1 MFWTDVI
8 LNEPWCLKRESFEE
22 KSVHKEELGE
32 RRKGRKSGVRRKEQ
46 YYNEKRQIR
55 ELQRKEG
62 DRESDGG
69 RPGRRERMEIKCEII
84 WKNVSCIESCWA
96 E

>member
-55 ELQRKEG
+55 ELQGRERKETG
-62 DRESDGG
+62 RVMEVDQGG
-69 RPGRRERMEIKCEII
+69 ENE
-84 WKNVSCIESCWA
+84 WKSNVRLFGKYELY
-96 E
+96 

>member
-46 YYNEKRQIR
+46 YYNEKRSENSR
-55 ELQRKEG
+55 AEK
-62 DRESDGG
+62 
-69 RPGRRERMEIKCEII
+69 GRRQGE
-84 WKNVSCIESCWA
+84 
-96 E
+96 

>member
-32 RRKGRKSGVRRKEQ
+32 RRKKKDTGVRRKEQ

-55 ELQRKEG
+55 ELQGRKRKETG
-62 DRESDGG
+62 RVMEADHGG
-69 RPGRRERMEIKCEII
+69 EKE
-84 WKNVSCIESCWA
+84 WKSNVRLFGKI
-96 E
+96 

>member
-8 LNEPWCLKRESFEE
+8 LNEPWRLKRESFEE

-55 ELQRKEG
+55 ELQGREMKETG
-62 DRESDGG
+62 RVMESDQG
-69 RPGRRERMEIKCEII
+69 EEKE
-84 WKNVSCIESCWA
+84 WKSNVRLFGKI
-96 E
+96 

>member
-1 MFWTDVI
+1 MFSTDVI
-8 LNEPWCLKRESFEE
+8 LNEPWRLKRGSFEE

-55 ELQRKEG
+55 ELQGRERKETG
-62 DRESDGG
+62 RVVEADQGG
-69 RPGRRERMEIKCEII
+69 EKE
-84 WKNVSCIESCWA
+84 WKSNVRLFGQM
-96 E
+96 

>member
-55 ELQRKEG
+55 ELQGRERKETG
-62 DRESDGG
+62 RVVEADQGG
-69 RPGRRERMEIKCEII
+69 EKE
-84 WKNVSCIESCWA
+84 WKSNARLFGKI
-96 E
+96 